1 MRDRE
6 RANRHTREG
15 ATLMTWTTS
24 AEAYERYRRPCGGAP
39 VLSEGELRAEIR
51 AAGLRHEG
59 LNEAFWAALLR
70 RPDQQHV
77 A

>member
-1 MRDRE
+1 
-6 RANRHTREG
+6 
-15 ATLMTWTTS
+15 MTYTTS
-24 AEAYERYRRPCGGAP
+24 AEAYEHYRRLCGGAP
-39 VLSEGELRAEIR
+39 VLTEGELRAEVR
-51 AAGLRHEG
+51 AAGLRHEE